1 MAILYTATRDL
12 AECNSYENAVLAK
25 VVDRSYRI
33 MSDVWGTADFALV
46 WDAAT
51 ASPKQVLVNVYDMQG
66 YGWVPTEIVV
76 DATPEVRAAY
86 EQWLV
91 NVKFNSLVSH
101 AEDAAREITKGAIA
115 KVVKGRNAQG
125 TQGKVVVKMNATYGM
140 GWQSRVEPKLGIATS
155 DVMIKKA
162 LSNGK
167 VVDAHRDMVWVW
179 ARNCQRIDVAP
190 IDKDAILEQAKAWAA
205 RELSA
210 RAPLAKAAA

>member
-1 MAILYTATRDL
+1 MAIMYTTDRDI

-25 VVDRSYRI
+25 VVDQSYRI

-46 WDAAT
+46 WDEAT
-51 ASPKQVLVNVYDMQG
+51 ASPKQILVNVYDMQG
-66 YGWVPTEIVV
+66 YNWVPTKIIV

-91 NVKFNSLVSH
+91 NVQFNHLVSR
-101 AEDAAREITKGAIA
+101 AEDAAREIEKGAIA

-125 TQGKVVVKMNATYGM
+125 TQGKVVVKMKATYGM
-140 GWQSRVEPKLGIATS
+140 GWQSRVLDKLGIATS
-155 DVMIKKA
+155 DVMFKKA

-167 VVDAHRDMVWVW
+167 VVDAHRDMIWVW
-179 ARNCQRIDVAP
+179 AHNCQRVDVAP
-190 IDKDAILEQAKAWAA
+190 VDKDALLEQAKAWAA

-210 RAPLAKAAA
+210 RAPALQAAA